1 MAARYRVIKE
11 IGSGGMGRVY
21 LARDNALERD
31 VALKEL
37 RMPGHFSE
45 EEKQEMR
52 ERFQLEARAAAR
64 LAHPH
69 IVTVHDIITSGD
81 RYFIVMEYLTG
92 KTLGDI
98 LSEKVLT
105 QDEVLSIA
113 PMICD
118 ALGYAH
124 ANGVI
129 HRDIKP
135 DNIFALENGNIKVTD
150 FGIAKLHMV
159 KGVTQTG
166 MITGTPNYI
175 APEVVRDRPYDYRVD
190 IFALGVTLY
199 ELMAGHPAFD
209 GDSDYAIIYKVA
221 SEDPPPLE
229 QEVPGINP
237 KLVRIIGRMLQKEPS
252 MRYADMQEITNELT
266 AVRLDMGMTEEVVEE
281 PSVEFDKD
289 EALRVELQSV
299 QSIEID
305 ESEDEQPP
313 GQAFFHKDQQ
323 WRERI
328 AQVYM
333 QKEEEKSRIDP
344 TLFPD
349 ADADNRPRPAGSP
362 TYDTALQEARSQV
375 AGRAR
380 PPAGRPAPVP
390 PPPQPYRQMYEQGP
404 GRTPVKDVPLLDF
417 NKHSSLILWSG
428 ANILLFIVAI
438 FSVEMPW
445 LDPTTPLG
453 STRYGTSFPEGVA
466 VLVLV
471 SLAFIFNCLI
481 LIGFRGG
488 KGWAPYM
495 SGCVALA
502 LLSVLLFLLLRCL
515 LGIGLEENAEKG
527 VSVFFERVT
536 WGAWLALGSCTA
548 AVFTCRFVRRSP

>member
-45 EEKQEMR
+45 AERQEMR

-69 IVTVHDIITSGD
+69 IVTVHDIIASGD

-92 KTLGDI
+92 KTLSEI
-98 LSEKVLT
+98 LSEKVFT

-124 ANGVI
+124 AAGVI

-135 DNIFALENGNIKVTD
+135 DNIFALENGNVKVTD

-175 APEVVRDRPYDYRVD
+175 APEVVRDRPYDHRVD

-199 ELMAGHPAFD
+199 ELMAGVPAFD
-209 GDSDYAIIYKVA
+209 GETDYAIIYKVA
-221 SEDPPPLE
+221 SEDPVPLE
-229 QEVPGINP
+229 EAVAGVDPR
-237 KLVRIIGRMLQKEPS
+237 LARIIGRMLQKEPS
-252 MRYADMQEITNELT
+252 MRYADMQAIKDELT
-266 AVRLDMGMTEEVVEE
+266 AIRLDMGMAGEVVED
-281 PSVEFDKD
+281 SGVEFDKD
-289 EALRVELQSV
+289 EALRAELESV
-299 QSIEID
+299 QSISVD
-305 ESEDEQPP
+305 EP
-313 GQAFFHKDQQ
+313 GEEHAAEQAFFHKDQQ

-333 QKEEEKSRIDP
+333 RKEEERSRIDP
-344 TLFPD
+344 ALFPD
-349 ADADNRPRPAGSP
+349 AAAAYGSGSPGSP
-362 TYDTALQEARSQV
+362 TYDAALREARSQI
-375 AGRAR
+375 AGRAGPPRGQPTPPSPPPRAHR
-380 PPAGRPAPVP
+380 PPHGSRAEAGSVP
-390 PPPQPYRQMYEQGP
+390 I
-404 GRTPVKDVPLLDF
+404 LDF
-417 NKHSSLILWSG
+417 GRHSSLILWSG
-428 ANILLFIVAI
+428 ANVALLLLAI
-438 FSVEMPW
+438 FSAVLPW
-445 LDPTTPLG
+445 MVPETG
-453 STRYGTSFPEGVA
+453 VTRYGTNFPEGWT
-466 VLVLV
+466 LQVLV
-471 SLAFIFNCLI
+471 SLAFVFNCLI
-481 LIGFRGG
+481 LLGFKEGR
-488 KGWAPYM
+488 GWAPYM
-495 SGCVALA
+495 SACVILA

-515 LGIGLEENAEKG
+515 LGVGLEKG
-527 VSVFFERVT
+527 GGGLSAFLDRVT
-536 WGAWLALGSCTA
+536 FGAWLALGSCFA
-548 AVFTCRFVRRSP
+548 AVWTCRFVRRSP

>member
-1 MAARYRVIKE
+1 MAARYRVVKE

-45 EEKQEMR
+45 EEKLEMR

-64 LAHPH
+64 LTHPH

-98 LSEKVLT
+98 LGEKVLS
-105 QDEVLSIA
+105 QDEVLGIA

-124 ANGVI
+124 DKGVI

-175 APEVVRDRPYDYRVD
+175 APEVVRDRPYDHRVD

-199 ELMAGHPAFD
+199 ELMTGHPAFD
-209 GDSDYAIIYKVA
+209 GESDYAIIYKVA

-229 QEVPGINP
+229 EEAPGINP

-252 MRYADMQEITNELT
+252 MRYSDMQEIKDELT
-266 AVRLDMGMTEEVVEE
+266 DIRLDMGMSGEVVEE
-281 PSVEFDKD
+281 EPGQFDKE
-289 EALRVELQSV
+289 EALQAELASV
-299 QSIEID
+299 QSIELE
-305 ESEDEQPP
+305 ESPEEQHAE
-313 GQAFFHKDQQ
+313 QAFFHKDRQ

-333 QKEEEKSRIDP
+333 QKEEEKGRIDA

-349 ADADNRPRPAGSP
+349 AASGDLSRPQGSRAYDA
-362 TYDTALQEARSQV
+362 ALQEARSQV
-375 AGRAR
+375 AGKPMNRT
-380 PPAGRPAPVP
+380 GRPSPISP
-390 PPPQPYRQMYEQGP
+390 TPQVYRQAYEE
-404 GRTPVKDVPLLDF
+404 KDKQRVVPILDYSR
-417 NKHSSLILWSG
+417 HSSLILWSG
-428 ANILLFIVAI
+428 ANILLLILAI

-445 LDPTTPLG
+445 LAPTSPLG
-453 STRYGTSFPEGVA
+453 TTRFGTSFPEGVA
-466 VLVLV
+466 VLVLI
-471 SLAFIFNCLI
+471 SLALIINLFI
-481 LIGFRGG
+481 LIGF
-488 KGWAPYM
+488 KPSKALSPFM

-502 LLSVLLFLLLRCL
+502 LLSVLIFMVLRCF
-515 LGIGLEENAEKG
+515 LGIGLEEEAERG
-527 VSVFFERVT
+527 VSLFFDRVA
-536 WGAWLALGSCTA
+536 WGAWLALLSCFA
-548 AVFTCRFVRRSP
+548 AIFTSRFVRRSP